1 MANPTIGHIDCPICK
16 TEGEVRRYST
26 GTKKLYWYCQCGQIR
41 PTSYEGQKF
50 INENATFIGENGTP
64 LTAAKPVNEKK
75 EESTVKDKSL
85 LGWFLSDDDEVS
97 A

>member
-1 MANPTIGHIDCPICK
+1 MANPTIGHINCPICK
-16 TEGEVRRYST
+16 NEGEVRRYST

-64 LTAAKPVNEKK
+64 LTVAKPVNEKK
-75 EESTVKDKSL
+75 EENTVKDKGL
-85 LGWFLSDDDEVS
+85 LGWFLSDDDEVT